1 MPLFK
6 RIIPFWSRPKGVA
19 GRLAKHI
26 AALDKID
33 KLPERAQKW
42 NISDMLHNANGGKKM
57 RCKKAYEVMEELMRS
72 GFSMTTREFFETT
85 IEKILKKYQIREKLA
100 PEEYYKLLTL
110 LLDECALVDLKSQG
124 IDFFDDEDWR
134 YK

>member
-1 MPLFK
+1 
-6 RIIPFWSRPKGVA
+6 
-19 GRLAKHI
+19 
-26 AALDKID
+26 
-33 KLPERAQKW
+33 
-42 NISDMLHNANGGKKM
+42 M